1 MDLILGYFQRFI
13 EILSTTVFDV
23 IPILAIL
30 LGFQVL
36 VLRQKIANL
45 KRIAVGFVFVLVGLS
60 FFLQGLEQT
69 LFPIGRLMAEQLTN
83 PEFIFGGPVEANFD
97 FTWQDYYWVYIF
109 AFMVGFSATLAEPSL
124 LAVAIKAQDV
134 SGGAIGVWGL
144 RIAVAL
150 GAAIGIALGT
160 FRIVTGLPIH
170 WFIIAGYIIV
180 VIQTYYSP
188 RMIIPL
194 AYDSGGVTT
203 STVTVP
209 VVAAL
214 GLGLAETVPGRSALI
229 DGFGLIAFTALFPIM
244 SVMAYAQLAEYKAM
258 KKQRIDAE
266 NRRLDE
272 AEQEKSKQS
281 NSRSNNNKTE

>member
-180 VIQTYYSP
+180 VIQTYYSH
-188 RMIIPL
+188 
-194 AYDSGGVTT
+194 G
-203 STVTVP
+203 
-209 VVAAL
+209 
-214 GLGLAETVPGRSALI
+214 
-229 DGFGLIAFTALFPIM
+229 
-244 SVMAYAQLAEYKAM
+244 
-258 KKQRIDAE
+258 
-266 NRRLDE
+266 
-272 AEQEKSKQS
+272 
-281 NSRSNNNKTE
+281 